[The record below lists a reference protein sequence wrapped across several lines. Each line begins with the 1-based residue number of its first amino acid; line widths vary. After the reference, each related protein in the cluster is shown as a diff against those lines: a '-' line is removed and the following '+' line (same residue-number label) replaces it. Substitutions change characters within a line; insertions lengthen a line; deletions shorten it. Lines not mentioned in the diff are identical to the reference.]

1 MESQKGNIYKQ
12 LACQQIRFNQKIKIW
27 ALGAGWGCKCH
38 DKEKNMEWKNNW
50 LWNQE
55 IPRSIEYEWKK
66 DVNVVGINEFDTFDL
81 SGGQIE
87 FERY

>member
-1 MESQKGNIYKQ
+1 MQDEDVKVMT
-12 LACQQIRFNQKIKIW
+12 R
-27 ALGAGWGCKCH
+27 
-38 DKEKNMEWKNNW
+38 KNMEWKNNW

-55 IPRSIEYEWKK
+55 ISKEHWIRMEKN
-66 DVNVVGINEFDTFDL
+66 VNVIGINEFDTFDL

>member
-1 MESQKGNIYKQ
+1 MNLKDIRIEPRLGRSIVRSLTVRLYNWQQKNNGWI
-12 LACQQIRFNQKIKIW
+12 NQ
-27 ALGAGWGCKCH
+27 
-38 DKEKNMEWKNNW
+38 NMEWKNNW

-66 DVNVVGINEFDTFDL
+66 DVNVIGINEFDTFGL

-87 FERY
+87 FGGY

>member
-1 MESQKGNIYKQ
+1 MSTS
-12 LACQQIRFNQKIKIW
+12 KIQSTKSRYEHW
-27 ALGAGWGCKCH
+27 VQDDNVNVMTRK
-38 DKEKNMEWKNNW
+38 KNMEWKNNW

-66 DVNVVGINEFDTFDL
+66 DVNVIGINEFDTFDL

-87 FERY
+87 FEGY

>member
-1 MESQKGNIYKQ
+1 MSWQG
-12 LACQQIRFNQKIKIW
+12 
-27 ALGAGWGCKCH
+27 
-38 DKEKNMEWKNNW
+38 KNMEWKNNW

-66 DVNVVGINEFDTFDL
+66 DVNVIGINEFDTFDL

>member
-1 MESQKGNIYKQ
+1 
-12 LACQQIRFNQKIKIW
+12 
-27 ALGAGWGCKCH
+27 
-38 DKEKNMEWKNNW
+38 MEWKNNW

-66 DVNVVGINEFDTFDL
+66 DVNVIGINEFDTFGL

-87 FERY
+87 FGGY